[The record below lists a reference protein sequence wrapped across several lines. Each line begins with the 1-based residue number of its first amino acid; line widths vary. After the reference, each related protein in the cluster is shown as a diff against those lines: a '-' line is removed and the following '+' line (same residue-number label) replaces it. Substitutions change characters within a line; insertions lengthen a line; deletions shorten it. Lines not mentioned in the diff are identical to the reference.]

1 MNVLAEIVKKKRE
14 EIAKL
19 AEDGVPQSAVERSL
33 GRRTIDVPK
42 ILARDI
48 GAPLRLI
55 AEIKFKSPSAGALS
69 KKMSAAERA
78 VAYANAGASMV
89 SVLCDGPFFDGSYD
103 DLENARAALDEANA
117 DVPVLCKEFVL
128 DAAQLDVARAR
139 GADAILLIARI
150 LDRDELPALVLAA
163 KSRGL
168 EPLVEIANEE
178 ELARALETPALLIGV
193 NARDLDT
200 LAMDSKKAAA
210 LVADIPPDRVA
221 LHLSGVKSEADVS
234 TVARGRADAALI
246 GEILMREDDPSS
258 LLTRFL
264 EASDG

>member
-1 MNVLAEIVKKKRE
+1 MSILAEIVRKKRE

-19 AEDGVPQSAVERSL
+19 NDEGVPQSAVERSL

-55 AEIKFKSPSAGALS
+55 AEIKFKSPSAGVLS

-78 VAYANAGASMV
+78 VAYVNAGASMV
-89 SVLCDGPFFDGSYD
+89 SVLCDRPFFDGSYD
-103 DLENARAALDEANA
+103 DLEGARTALDRAHPE
-117 DVPVLCKEFVL
+117 VPVLCKEFVL
-128 DAAQLDVARAR
+128 DARQLDVARAR
-139 GADAILLIARI
+139 GADAVLIIARI
-150 LDRDELPALVLAA
+150 LDRDELPMLVDAA

-168 EPLVEIANEE
+168 EPLVEVANEDD
-178 ELARALETPALLIGV
+178 LARALETSARLVGV

-200 LAMDSKKAAA
+200 LAIDSKNAAA
-210 LVADIPPDRVA
+210 LVAEIPPDRVA
-221 LHLSGVKSEADVS
+221 LHLSGVKSEANLAE
-234 TVARGRADAALI
+234 VARGRADAALI

-258 LLTRFL
+258 LLARF
-264 EASDG
+264 ADAAYG